1 MDAPDD
7 CVLIEF
13 SDLADFV
20 AMEKGLGTPPLEVV
34 AIGPAVLARSRSS
47 G

>member
-20 AMEKGLGTPPLEVV
+20 AMEKGLGTHPEVV